1 MSLDNGGEVVDTI
14 AKGLAVQYHLV
25 MHGRGFRDRIEHGK
39 F

>member
-1 MSLDNGGEVVDTI
+1 MSLDKGGEVVDTI

-25 MHGRGFRDRIEHGK
+25 MHGKGFWDPIEHGK